1 MKEILDRLNKSL
13 IILFLSFITACAQMG
28 AYQVK
33 VDSVTDPEGTSN
45 TLPFLVLPAYQ
56 NLKDDL
62 VFKEFQLIV
71 ENALLNKGFVEAED
85 PNKPW
90 MAILLSYGLGDP
102 VVEERNDVLPIFGQT
117 GVSSSFTTGTLNS
130 YGQMTTYSGTTTY
143 TPQYGITGYAPVS
156 SKVVKHP
163 KYIVLSAYEAE
174 PDKRVKDLTKLWET
188 NIYCDNG
195 IDDLRRSFPVMVA
208 AAQNYI
214 GTNTRHEINVA
225 LYEEDPAVT
234 SLYSK
239 RKSEKSQISPN
250 ENGKAIPI
258 KEVEASATNGD
269 VYSQTL
275 LGVTNFDRK
284 NFGESFK
291 WFEMAAAQGDC
302 LAQYFLAVS
311 YESGLGTSSNPEK
324 SLSWALKAANQGL
337 VEAQHYVAMDYFLA
351 NKHPMDMVHAYAW
364 AFTAYMNGDD
374 EASKIVHMAKD
385 KMSSEQ
391 LEAALQEHYSIMKTN
406 GFNGS
411 SDKYKCTTY
420 R

>member
-1 MKEILDRLNKSL
+1 
-13 IILFLSFITACAQMG
+13 
-28 AYQVK
+28 
-33 VDSVTDPEGTSN
+33 
-45 TLPFLVLPAYQ
+45 
-56 NLKDDL
+56 
-62 VFKEFQLIV
+62 
-71 ENALLNKGFVEAED
+71 
-85 PNKPW
+85 
-90 MAILLSYGLGDP
+90 LLSYGLVDP
-102 VVEERNDVLPIFGQT
+102 VLEERNYVLPIFGQT
-117 GVSSSFTTGTLNS
+117 GVSSSFTTGTFNS
-130 YGQMTTYSGTTTY
+130 YGPMTTYSGTTTY

-156 SKVVKHP
+156 SKIVKYP

-174 PDKRVKDLTKLWET
+174 PGKRVKDLTKLWET
-188 NIYCDNG
+188 KIYCDNG
-195 IDDLRRSFPVMVA
+195 IDDLRRSFAVMVA

-214 GTNTRHEINVA
+214 GTNTRHEIDVA
-225 LYEEDPAVT
+225 LFEEDPAVT

-239 RKSEKSQISPN
+239 RKSEKSEISPDD
-250 ENGKAIPI
+250 NGKAIPI
-258 KEVEASATNGD
+258 EEVEASATNGD

-275 LGVTNFDRK
+275 LGVTNFNRK

-324 SLSWALKAANQGL
+324 SFSWALKAAEQGL
-337 VEAQHYVAMDYFLA
+337 VEAQHYVAMEYFLA

-374 EASKIVHMAKD
+374 EASKVVHMAKD

-391 LEAALQEHYSIMKTN
+391 IEAALQEHYSIMKTD
-406 GFNGS
+406 GFNDS